1 MLELILVTFVDLFC
15 TVFYVLL
22 LARVLMSYVVSPANG
37 FYAWLVTT
45 TEPLLLPLRKLIPQ
59 TPGVDFTPLVA
70 FLILQVVQ
78 MGIHALFA
86 A

>member
-1 MLELILVTFVDLFC
+1 MLALVVVTFVDLFC

-22 LARVLMSYVVSPANG
+22 LARVLMSYIVAPTNQ
-37 FYAWLVTT
+37 FYEWLVNS
-45 TEPLLLPLRKLIPQ
+45 TEPLLAPLRKVIPQ

-78 MGIHALFA
+78 LGLHSLFA
-86 A
+86 V